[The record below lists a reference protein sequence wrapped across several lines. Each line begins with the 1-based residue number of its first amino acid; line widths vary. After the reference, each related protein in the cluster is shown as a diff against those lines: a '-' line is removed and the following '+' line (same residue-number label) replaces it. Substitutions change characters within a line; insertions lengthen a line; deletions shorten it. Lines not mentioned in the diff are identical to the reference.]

1 MRTGRRLAVTAPGD
15 ALYIRPFKESLGFF
29 QRHPRGEV
37 CCVLAMTNAHHLVS
51 RKTEL
56 QMLRKLKSFGYS
68 ANISYALGFLSVI
81 ASIAIWFTMGGTGN
95 EVDAAAGERFGIFIG
110 LWAPT
115 FMAIGNGIDNLKD
128 ES

>member
-1 MRTGRRLAVTAPGD
+1 
-15 ALYIRPFKESLGFF
+15 
-29 QRHPRGEV
+29 
-37 CCVLAMTNAHHLVS
+37 
-51 RKTEL
+51 
-56 QMLRKLKSFGYS
+56 MLRKLKSFGYS

-95 EVDAAAGERFGIFIG
+95 EVDAAAGERFGIFVG

-128 ES
+128 EN